1 MQVAMQ
7 YRIPSDGVACARL
20 KFRPLKVLIATNFKL
35 QQNNKSKLS
44 R

>member
-1 MQVAMQ
+1 MQAAMQ
-7 YRIPSDGVACARL
+7 DRIPSDGVVYARL

-35 QQNNKSKLS
+35 QQNNKCKLS